1 MVLCWVDAGLSV
13 GLGPVSR
20 GLALAEALA
29 AYGLPCRMALSPDP
43 TALAWLR
50 LAGARPPV
58 LLPDDEPALPR
69 LLAAAARA
77 VAVIVDLKR
86 PLTSTEAQALGA
98 GRRLLVVENGG
109 SNVAAADLVLAPL
122 ARDAER
128 DLRGLRPEG
137 GRSVQWLVGPAYV
150 PLRRVFRLAGDLR
163 GARPSPPIVLVSMGA
178 CDPAGFT
185 LPALEGVALAR
196 ERVMSLAVRVVA
208 NRRAPVWQR
217 LPGVLRRLD
226 ALPVSPLR
234 PDDMVTE
241 LAAAELAVLS
251 MGVTVYEAMACG
263 VPAIVVGRSRG
274 DLAHMRPLAAAGAI
288 VSLGLQWTEERL
300 ATAIEELFASP
311 ARRATM
317 GLAGR
322 ALVDGRGAERVAA
335 RLAAVMAQRTG
346 TPAIPSAPECA
357 DEGL

>member
-29 AYGLPCRMALSPDP
+29 GYGLTCRLALAPDP

-58 LLPDDEPALPR
+58 LLPEDEPALPR
-69 LLAAAARA
+69 VLAAATRA
-77 VAVIVDLKR
+77 AAVIVDLKR
-86 PLTSTEAQALGA
+86 PLTSTEAHALGA
-98 GRRLLVVENGG
+98 GRRLLVIDNGNASG
-109 SNVAAADLVLAPL
+109 AAADLVVAPL
-122 ARDAER
+122 GCGAER
-128 DLRGLRPEG
+128 DGRELRPEG
-137 GRSVQWLVGPAYV
+137 GRSPQWLVGPAYV

-163 GARPSPPIVLVSMGA
+163 GARPSPPVVLVSMGA

-196 ERVMSLAVRVVA
+196 EHATAFTVRVVA

-226 ALPVSPLR
+226 AHPVSPLR

-288 VSLGLQWTEERL
+288 VSLGLGWTEERL
-300 ATAIEELFASP
+300 ASAIEELLASP
-311 ARRATM
+311 GRRTGM

-322 ALVDGRGAERVAA
+322 ALVDGRGAERVAR
-335 RLAAVMAQRTG
+335 RLDAVL
-346 TPAIPSAPECA
+346 TPACRA
-357 DEGL
+357 DVGDPLRV

>member
-1 MVLCWVDAGLSV
+1 MVLCWVDAGLRV

-29 AYGLPCRMALSPDP
+29 GYGLPCRLALSPDP

-86 PLTSTEAQALGA
+86 PLTSREAQALGA
-98 GRRLLVVENGG
+98 GRGLLVVDNGG

-122 ARDAER
+122 ARDRER

-163 GARPSPPIVLVSMGA
+163 GARPSPPVVLVSMGA

-217 LPGVLRRLD
+217 RR
-226 ALPVSPLR
+226 
-234 PDDMVTE
+234 
-241 LAAAELAVLS
+241 
-251 MGVTVYEAMACG
+251 
-263 VPAIVVGRSRG
+263 
-274 DLAHMRPLAAAGAI
+274 
-288 VSLGLQWTEERL
+288 
-300 ATAIEELFASP
+300 
-311 ARRATM
+311 
-317 GLAGR
+317 
-322 ALVDGRGAERVAA
+322 
-335 RLAAVMAQRTG
+335 
-346 TPAIPSAPECA
+346 
-357 DEGL
+357 